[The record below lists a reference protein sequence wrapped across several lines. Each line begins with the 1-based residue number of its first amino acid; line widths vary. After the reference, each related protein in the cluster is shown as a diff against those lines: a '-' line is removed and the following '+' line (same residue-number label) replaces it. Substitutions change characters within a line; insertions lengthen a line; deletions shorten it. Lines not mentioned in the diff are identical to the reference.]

1 MQTIFVLF
9 CKKIELSL
17 ENGLEWLGM
26 GFSYLWIFALSFP
39 IPIFVPH
46 FQINVIIP
54 IAHQSR
60 FGDRGA
66 PPLGIF
72 GKSSGDAVEIRLYR
86 CSKRAFD
93 TASFTF
99 A

>member
-39 IPIFVPH
+39 VPIFVPH

-54 IAHQSR
+54 IAH
-60 FGDRGA
+60 
-66 PPLGIF
+66 
-72 GKSSGDAVEIRLYR
+72 
-86 CSKRAFD
+86 
-93 TASFTF
+93 
-99 A
+99 